1 MAFLVAVVRLL
12 GRFVACRDRNLIK
25 RSRGQEGFFPTTKCI
40 PSARAKCSALDGQRT
55 LSGPTVFA
63 LPGRK
68 IRTNFAHEIA
78 KIRGMQA
85 RSSVAEQLGRR
96 VAELRLQIGMGQ
108 KEVAAEA
115 GTTVKVISQLERGV
129 SIPSVE
135 KLEKIAN
142 VLFVQL
148 VDLFDFEYE
157 MNDRRYDLLVQISYM
172 LRGRQ
177 AKDLEDVRDMLRL
190 VFEIKRRE
198 RPTRRR

>member
-1 MAFLVAVVRLL
+1 
-12 GRFVACRDRNLIK
+12 
-25 RSRGQEGFFPTTKCI
+25 
-40 PSARAKCSALDGQRT
+40 
-55 LSGPTVFA
+55 
-63 LPGRK
+63 
-68 IRTNFAHEIA
+68 
-78 KIRGMQA
+78 
-85 RSSVAEQLGRR
+85 
-96 VAELRLQIGMGQ
+96 MGQ

-177 AKDLEDVRDMLRL
+177 AKDLEAVRDMLKL

-198 RPTRRR
+198 RPAHSTNPRKRLTERR

>member
-1 MAFLVAVVRLL
+1 
-12 GRFVACRDRNLIK
+12 
-25 RSRGQEGFFPTTKCI
+25 
-40 PSARAKCSALDGQRT
+40 
-55 LSGPTVFA
+55 
-63 LPGRK
+63 
-68 IRTNFAHEIA
+68 
-78 KIRGMQA
+78 MQA